1 MKKIILIAISLIAI
15 LSSSCKKEE
24 VAPEHDLLLK
34 IEMYNPTFSEL
45 SGIVSTYFDVSGA
58 YIGHY
63 KLNLEPYDEWTY
75 EGKIIEGGVVD
86 FGVSASCHHKW
97 KMSVFID
104 GVEVAYK
111 ICSTS
116 ETDYCDELVLLESDS
131 KYDLRFPDGSDIEF
145 TYIP

>member
-116 ETDYCDELVLLESDS
+116 ETDYCSPLCLCPIVCR
-131 KYDLRFPDGSDIEF
+131 YDLARFA
-145 TYIP
+145 